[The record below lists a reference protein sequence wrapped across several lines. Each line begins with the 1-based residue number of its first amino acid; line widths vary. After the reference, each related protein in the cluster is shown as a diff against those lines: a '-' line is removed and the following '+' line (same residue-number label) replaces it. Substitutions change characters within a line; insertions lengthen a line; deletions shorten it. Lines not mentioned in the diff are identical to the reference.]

1 MRKMEQ
7 IASVRAAE
15 ARRSL
20 GVSASEPVDVIKLLR
35 EYRDIS
41 FVLRPFVS
49 DISGMFVRADRAEV
63 IAINTARS
71 FGHQRFTAAH
81 EYFHLLHEEGMLGAA
96 CRVGVADQPTLREAE
111 ADAFAANFLMPSE
124 GIGARVMARTGGKR
138 GLAVEDVVY
147 LEQHFGVSHKA
158 MVRRLR
164 NLGYISADQF
174 ERMWSLPI
182 RQTARTL
189 GYDIVLYTPTHE
201 DRIISSY
208 AEKAKVA
215 LDSDL
220 ISFGKYEQL
229 MLEAGLA
236 DLLFEPDVA
245 EEDGSA
251 DP

>member
-1 MRKMEQ
+1 MEQ
-7 IASVRAAE
+7 IASVRAAK

-49 DISGMFVRADRAEV
+49 DISGMFVRSYRAEV

-71 FGHQRFTAAH
+71 LGHQRFTAAH
-81 EYFHLLHEEGMLGAA
+81 EYFHLLYDDGMLGAA
-96 CRVGVADQPTLREAE
+96 CKVGVTDQPNLREVE
-111 ADAFAANFLMPSE
+111 ADAFAASFLMPDE
-124 GIGARVMARTGGKR
+124 GIGARVVARTGGER
-138 GLAVEDVVY
+138 GLAVEDIVY

-164 NLGYISADQF
+164 NLGYISVDQF
-174 ERMWSLPI
+174 EWMWSLPI
-182 RQTARTL
+182 RQAARTL
-189 GYDIVLYTPTHE
+189 GYDTALYTPTHE
-201 DRIISSY
+201 DRIMSSY

-220 ISFGKYEQL
+220 ISFGKYEQF